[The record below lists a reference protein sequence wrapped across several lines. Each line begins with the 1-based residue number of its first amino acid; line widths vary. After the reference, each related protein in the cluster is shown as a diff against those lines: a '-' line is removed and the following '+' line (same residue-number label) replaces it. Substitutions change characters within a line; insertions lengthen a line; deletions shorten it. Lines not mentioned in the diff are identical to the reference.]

1 MGDAVGECFGVLCS
15 CCCIC
20 ASEGIQ
26 QWCFFNRWGSGSSTS
41 NAGCCTSCCKRSF
54 DDDDFEREE
63 RKLGQSERRVKP
75 GNEIQL
81 ETVPHPHP
89 KAPANGDHVV
99 STQPTGAKMMS
110 DRPRS
115 SQESTRRDDA
125 LVKDET

>member
-1 MGDAVGECFGVLCS
+1 MTID
-15 CCCIC
+15 
-20 ASEGIQ
+20 
-26 QWCFFNRWGSGSSTS
+26 RWGSGSSTS

-63 RKLGQSERRVKP
+63 RKLRAEREAREARERDTAGEGASPTPTKP
-75 GNEIQL
+75 
-81 ETVPHPHP
+81 PS
-89 KAPANGDHVV
+89 NGDHVV

-115 SQESTRRDDA
+115 SQESARRDDA